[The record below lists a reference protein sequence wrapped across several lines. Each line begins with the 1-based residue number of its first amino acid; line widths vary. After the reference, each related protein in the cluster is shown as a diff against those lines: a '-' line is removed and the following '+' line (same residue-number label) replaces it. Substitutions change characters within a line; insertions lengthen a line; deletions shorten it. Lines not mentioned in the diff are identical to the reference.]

1 MRKVA
6 NILFLNL
13 AYVAFT
19 SKSLPF
25 VSRPAI
31 VLVLISVPEQVGGF
45 LPEGTSMCRSRE
57 NIIDNDFSVC
67 NTFLGIRQLKWPIA
81 IVFSGAAGE
90 LCRAGR
96 RFTDPA

>member
-1 MRKVA
+1 
-6 NILFLNL
+6 
-13 AYVAFT
+13 
-19 SKSLPF
+19 
-25 VSRPAI
+25 
-31 VLVLISVPEQVGGF
+31 
-45 LPEGTSMCRSRE
+45 MCRSRE